1 MNDFFG
7 SSYYSLSL
15 SLKMS
20 AGGLVIAAGHPTLL
34 FLLLLYWSGYA
45 YSDAKSSSSSSGC
58 HSSCGSLPNISYPFR
73 LKDDPKGCGQKQF
86 QLACENNRTIL
97 YLLAEKYYVLN
108 INYENGTIRV
118 VDVRIDQRNCSSLP
132 LHFSPLDNLF
142 SDNISGYLGIF
153 SSVVVLVNCE
163 RPIKHTEQNTVNY
176 YYMDLVAGSNSNCFN
191 NFYTPLRRNHS
202 YILKGYVSTSDVA
215 ELCTVEAVVPVL
227 PEPFLDGLN
236 HSLLDIHNAMAN
248 GFELYYLTLW
258 GCPTVRS
265 YFHCLMEQ
273 NQIGISFVGYG
284 SNGGFLYM
292 GISFYEHKD
301 ANFLGF
307 GISVGLPIPANG
319 NRLYPGIIGLSILGC
334 ILLSI
339 PIGYFLVARALIGLP
354 LYLAF
359 LVYKFWKRH
368 AWINNDIENFLLS
381 QDNLV
386 PISYS
391 YSKISKMTSS
401 FNHKVGEGGFGLVYK
416 GELKSG
422 RIVAVKVL
430 KMSTATAREFINE
443 VATIGRIYHLNVVR
457 LVGFHAGR
465 SKRALIYDFMP
476 NGSLEKYIFSEQG
489 ASSLTYKQ
497 MFAISLGVARGI
509 EYLHDGC
516 DMKILHFDIK
526 PHNILLDENF
536 VPKISDFGLA
546 KLYPTDDSI
555 VSLTAA
561 KGTFG
566 YMAPELLY
574 NNIGGVSHKADVY
587 SFGILLMEMT
597 GRRRNLNAY
606 ADHTSQIYFPSWIYV
621 QLNKGKGIEM
631 GDASEEEKVL
641 VNKMMLVAL
650 WCIQMKPIDRPS
662 MSKVVEMLEGSVE
675 LISMPPKPSL
685 CPQEMSN

>member
-1 MNDFFG
+1 M
-7 SSYYSLSL
+7 
-15 SLKMS
+15 
-20 AGGLVIAAGHPTLL
+20 
-34 FLLLLYWSGYA
+34 
-45 YSDAKSSSSSSGC
+45 
-58 HSSCGSLPNISYPFR
+58 
-73 LKDDPKGCGQKQF
+73 
-86 QLACENNRTIL
+86 
-97 YLLAEKYYVLN
+97 
-108 INYENGTIRV
+108 
-118 VDVRIDQRNCSSLP
+118 
-132 LHFSPLDNLF
+132 
-142 SDNISGYLGIF
+142 
-153 SSVVVLVNCE
+153 
-163 RPIKHTEQNTVNY
+163 NY
-176 YYMDLVAGSNSNCFN
+176 YIDLAVGSNSNGFN
-191 NFYTPLRRNHS
+191 NYSSLRRNHW
-202 YILKGYVSTSDVA
+202 YMLVGYVEMSDLA
-215 ELCTVEAVVPVL
+215 EFCTVEGVVPVAA
-227 PEPFLDGLN
+227 EPFLNDRN
-236 HSLLDIHNAMAN
+236 VSLLDIIHSAMAN
-248 GFELYYLTLW
+248 GFELRYYKYELCLAE
-258 GCPTVRS
+258 RS
-265 YFHCLMEQ
+265 YFHCLNEGKY
-273 NQIGISFVGYG
+273 IEFSF
-284 SNGGFLYM
+284 NGDLFNFNWHLHNY
-292 GISFYEHKD
+292 D

-307 GISVGLPIPANG
+307 GIYINLPMPANG
-319 NRLYPGIIGLSILGC
+319 GRLYPRIIGFSIIGC

-339 PIGYFLVARALIGLP
+339 SIGYFLVARALIGLS

-359 LVYKFWKRH
+359 LVYKFRRRH
-368 AWINNDIENFLLS
+368 VWMNNDIENFLLS
-381 QDNLV
+381 QDNLM

-416 GELKSG
+416 GKLKSG

-430 KMSTATAREFINE
+430 KMSTAIAREFINE

-476 NGSLEKYIFSEQG
+476 NGSLEKYIFSEEG
-489 ASSLTYKQ
+489 AFSLTYKQ
-497 MFAISLGVARGI
+497 MFDISLGVARGI

-546 KLYPTDDSI
+546 KLYPTDYSI

-561 KGTFG
+561 RGTFG

-587 SFGILLMEMT
+587 SFGILLMEMA

-606 ADHTSQIYFPSWIYV
+606 ADHTSQIYFPSWVYV
-621 QLNKGKGIEM
+621 QFNKGKGIEM

-662 MSKVVEMLEGSVE
+662 MSKVVEMLEGSAE
-675 LISMPPKPSL
+675 LIPMPPKPSL